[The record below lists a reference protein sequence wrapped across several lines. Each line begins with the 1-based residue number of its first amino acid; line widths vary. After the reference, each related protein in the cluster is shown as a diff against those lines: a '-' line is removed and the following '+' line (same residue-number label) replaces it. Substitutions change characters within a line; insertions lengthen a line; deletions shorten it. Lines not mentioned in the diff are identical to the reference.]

1 MNTRRQ
7 LALILIVIAGLAFE
21 TGRAGAQGRWR
32 QRREQRKAE
41 RAASAET
48 NLVSRI
54 TTLKDGGGR
63 LDWVDDKIAFDMAGP
78 GGAFAVYVMRPDG
91 SGVKCLTCG
100 NPDIP
105 QHNVGQPAWDPSGRY
120 LVFQAEKATHQAVR
134 FKHSLTPGGGVLN
147 DLWVLD
153 TSTNRA
159 TMIREVP
166 NSPGHGTLHAH
177 FSSDGTLLSWS
188 EMQEKAGLKRGKQLG
203 YWQLMVGE
211 FRTSGGRPSLANVR
225 GFTPAAPGFYENH
238 GFSPDGSRLVFSS
251 NFESK
256 LLENHIYVMD
266 LRTQK
271 LTRLTTEGWNEHA
284 NYSPNGR
291 LIAYM
296 SNAGSRGGGADYWIM
311 NSDGSNKRRLT
322 YFNARGDGVFAQYE
336 GRRVMVA
343 DMAWRPDG
351 TAIAGYYGGKV
362 LMESAAKPSKILLI
376 ELRPEAI
383 R

>member
-1 MNTRRQ
+1 
-7 LALILIVIAGLAFE
+7 
-21 TGRAGAQGRWR
+21 
-32 QRREQRKAE
+32 
-41 RAASAET
+41 
-48 NLVSRI
+48 
-54 TTLKDGGGR
+54 
-63 LDWVDDKIAFDMAGP
+63 
-78 GGAFAVYVMRPDG
+78 
-91 SGVKCLTCG
+91 
-100 NPDIP
+100 
-105 QHNVGQPAWDPSGRY
+105 
-120 LVFQAEKATHQAVR
+120 
-134 FKHSLTPGGGVLN
+134 
-147 DLWVLD
+147 
-153 TSTNRA
+153 
-159 TMIREVP
+159 
-166 NSPGHGTLHAH
+166 
-177 FSSDGTLLSWS
+177 
-188 EMQEKAGLKRGKQLG
+188 
-203 YWQLMVGE
+203 MVGE